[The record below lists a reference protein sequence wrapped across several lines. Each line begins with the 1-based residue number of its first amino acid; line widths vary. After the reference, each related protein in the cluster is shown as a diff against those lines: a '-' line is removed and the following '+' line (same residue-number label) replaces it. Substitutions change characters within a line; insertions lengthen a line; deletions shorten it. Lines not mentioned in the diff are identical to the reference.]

1 MNHSKIKESDQVYLP
16 PYLEELNSPQRESVQ
31 NLKGPV
37 LMLAGAGTGKTKAL
51 TARFVHLLKTG
62 NAHPNEIF
70 AVTFTNKAAME
81 MKYRVGSIL
90 NRNVEGFQWLGTFHS
105 VCARLLRKHAELVGL
120 ESNFTILDS
129 DDQLR
134 ILKQLIKL
142 ENIDE
147 KNWPPRLLASIIDN
161 WKNKAFTPQNL
172 PSVEHDKY
180 DGKGCLLYSQYQQR
194 LTRLNAC
201 DFGDLLLKVVI
212 MFQENSAVLQKY
224 HKTFKYILVD
234 EYQDTNVVQY
244 LLLRL
249 LAADHQNICCVGDD
263 DQSIYGWRG
272 AEVKNILRFESDFK
286 NAKIIRLEQ
295 NYRSTEY
302 ILKAATGII
311 SSNRNRLGK
320 TLWTGKTGG
329 ELVRLIGNWDGE
341 AEATWISDE
350 IEAMQV
356 GTRSL
361 RKYNLNEIAVLV
373 RASHQ
378 MRAFEDRFLKI
389 GLNYRVIGGPRFYER
404 LEIRDAISYFRLLI
418 SSKDDLAFER
428 IINTP
433 KRGLGDSTIQKIH
446 LVSRATNSSLF
457 DGAKE
462 ILRSNKI
469 KGKGAIKL
477 ASFVNM
483 IDRLSKMYRNG
494 EMSHTDI
501 AAQVLEESGYTD
513 MWTNLKDK
521 SPDAGGRLENLK
533 ELIKA
538 LEDFENLEG
547 FLEHVALIMENN
559 SGNEA
564 DKVSI
569 MTLHASKGLEFPSVF
584 LPGWEDGLFPSQ
596 RSMDESG
603 EKGLEEERRLAYVG
617 ITRAEELC
625 TISFVGSRQIYGQ
638 WQSSIPSR
646 FINDIPLDCIENLT
660 QPGLYGYQLDEGSQP
675 TEMDIGDIQDRA
687 SKADIYDSPGW
698 KRLQNTKRDQTAQ
711 NLNYQANKKDLDTSF
726 CLDDK
731 VFHQKFGYGV
741 ILTLDGENAEVFF
754 EKAGEK
760 KLRGP
765 LSKYLTICI
774 NEDNIET

>member
-1 MNHSKIKESDQVYLP
+1 MNYSKTKDSAEVSLPVYLK
-16 PYLEELNSPQRESVQ
+16 ELNLPQRESVQ

-62 NAHPNEIF
+62 SAHPDEIF
-70 AVTFTNKAAME
+70 AVTFTNKAALE
-81 MKYRVGSIL
+81 MKHRVGSLL
-90 NRNVEGFQWLGTFHS
+90 NRNIEGFKWLGTFHS

-120 ESNFTILDS
+120 EANFTILDA

-172 PSVEHDKY
+172 PIIEQDKY
-180 DGKGCLLYSQYQQR
+180 DGKGYLLYSQYQER

-201 DFGDLLLKVVI
+201 DFGDLLLKVVT
-212 MFQENSAVLQKY
+212 MLQENSMILQKY
-224 HKTFKYILVD
+224 QKTFKYILVD

-302 ILKAATGII
+302 ILKAASGII
-311 SSNRNRLGK
+311 SSNKNRLGK
-320 TLWTGKTGG
+320 TLWTGKKGG
-329 ELVRLIGNWDGE
+329 ELVRLIGSWDGE
-341 AEATWISDE
+341 AEANWISDE

-356 GTRSL
+356 GTRGL
-361 RKYNLNEIAVLV
+361 RKYRLNEIAILV

-404 LEIRDAISYFRLLI
+404 LEIRDAVSYFRLLI

-428 IINTP
+428 VINTP

-446 LVSRATNSSLF
+446 LISRSIGSSLF

-462 ILRSNKI
+462 LLRTNKI
-469 KGKGAIKL
+469 KGKGAIQL
-477 ASFVNM
+477 GEFVNI
-483 IDRLSKMYRNG
+483 IDYLTQMYSKG
-494 EMSHTDI
+494 EMSHIDI
-501 AAQVLEESGYTD
+501 AGQILEDSGYTD
-513 MWTNLKDK
+513 MWSNLKDK
-521 SPDAGGRLENLK
+521 VPDAGGRLENLK

-547 FLEHVALIMENN
+547 FLEHVALVMENN
-559 SGNEA
+559 SGNEV

-569 MTLHASKGLEFPSVF
+569 MTLHASKGLEFPAVF

-617 ITRAEELC
+617 ITRAEEIC

-638 WQSSIPSR
+638 WQTSIPSR
-646 FINDIPLDCIENLT
+646 FVNDIPLDCIENLT
-660 QPGLYGYQLDEGSQP
+660 QPGLYGYQLDGALHRNAQ
-675 TEMDIGDIQDRA
+675 DIGDIQERA
-687 SKADIYDSPGW
+687 SNADIYASPGW
-698 KRLQNTKRDQTAQ
+698 RRLQNTKNNQTAQ
-711 NLNYQANKKDLDTSF
+711 TINHQTRIKDLDVNF
-726 CLDDK
+726 HLDDK

-741 ILTLDGENAEVFF
+741 ILTLDGGNAEVFF

-765 LSKYLTICI
+765 LSKYLTICTK
-774 NEDNIET
+774 EDSIDI